1 MLVFGLYR
9 DFWSKLLIRFAS
21 GSYIGPTQEEEESA
35 KQGGGGGGGVFY
47 LEYNLVVRG
56 RGASHP

>member
-35 KQGGGGGGGVFY
+35 KRGGGGGVFY

>member
-9 DFWSKLLIRFAS
+9 DFWSKLLSRFAS

-35 KQGGGGGGGVFY
+35 KQGGGGGVFY